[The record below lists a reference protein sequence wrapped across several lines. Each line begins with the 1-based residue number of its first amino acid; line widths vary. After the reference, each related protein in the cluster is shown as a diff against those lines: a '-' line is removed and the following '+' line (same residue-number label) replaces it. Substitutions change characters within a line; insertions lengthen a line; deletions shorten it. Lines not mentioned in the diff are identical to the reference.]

1 MGNLSTIQTVDVCTI
16 KKVMQLLSM
25 SKSTAGRYISLCRD
39 ILHLLVVAYLWLD
52 FHKSILFPNR
62 TGILSVSPASRQN

>member
-16 KKVMQLLSM
+16 KKVMQLLSV

-39 ILHLLVVAYLWLD
+39 ILQKPKPQIITFQEFKRSFGLE
-52 FHKSILFPNR
+52 S
-62 TGILSVSPASRQN
+62 S